1 MNSANIKRTRMILGM
16 SQERFARSV
25 GVSFCTVNRWE
36 KGKTVPSPMAL
47 KVLKKLKDKADA
59 NEMRESMR
67 LDLSYPIDVVRLG
80 TKGRKKP
87 KKGSKAPK
95 ASKSPGAFPS
105 RTEDLSIGGMMF
117 RAKDDIKIGERLGIA
132 LNLGGAS
139 PVETLSKVVWT
150 KEKGGGRYYGVCFD
164 EIAPTSRLLFMN
176 TLLSKHPIL

>member
-1 MNSANIKRTRMILGM
+1 MNPANIKRTRMILGM

-47 KVLKKLKDKADA
+47 KVLKRLKDKADS
-59 NEMRESMR
+59 NEMREAMR
-67 LDLSYPIDVVRLG
+67 LELSYPIDVVRLG
-80 TKGRKKP
+80 AKAQKKP
-87 KKGSKAPK
+87 GKGSKASK
-95 ASKSPGAFPS
+95 ATLGAFPS
-105 RTEDLSIGGMMF
+105 HTLDLSIGGLMF
-117 RAKDDIKIGERLGIA
+117 RAKDDIKIGERLSIA

-150 KEKGGGRYYGVCFD
+150 KDKGGGRYYGVCFD
-164 EIAPTSRLLFMN
+164 EIAPASRLAFMN

>member
-1 MNSANIKRTRMILGM
+1 MNPANIKRTRTILGM

-67 LDLSYPIDVVRLG
+67 LDLTFPIDVVRLG
-80 TKGRKKP
+80 AKGSKKP
-87 KKGSKAPK
+87 GKGSKAATK
-95 ASKSPGAFPS
+95 ASAGAFPS
-105 RTEDLSIGGMMF
+105 HTEDLSIGGMMF

-139 PVETLSKVVWT
+139 PVETLSKVVWA
-150 KEKGGGRYYGVCFD
+150 KEKGGGRYYGVRFD
-164 EIAPTSRLLFMN
+164 EIAPASRLAFMN